1 MHFQKLSISALVCVL
16 LSACSIDSPL
26 ARAEANCNK
35 FPTPDARAICMQ
47 KNRED
52 AAAYS
57 DYREK
62 ERLRADNDAK
72 APEAEAKPKNSLCFK
87 RATGETVCPN

>member
-1 MHFQKLSISALVCVL
+1 MNTKKMTIAALICLV

-26 ARAEANCNK
+26 ARAEDNCNK
-35 FPTPDARAICMQ
+35 FPTPDARATCVQ
-47 KNRED
+47 KHRED

-62 ERLRADNDAK
+62 EKLRAEKDAK
-72 APEAEAKPKNSLCFK
+72 GQDGGTERKGGMCFK